1 MALETRHLLGTLGF
15 LDLLFVPCMA
25 PKEILTSAL
34 LSDVLLSYVDMAMF
48 CHWSIMAMQM

>member
-1 MALETRHLLGTLGF
+1 MALETCHLLGTLRC

-25 PKEILTSAL
+25 SKENLTPAL
-34 LSDVLLSYVDMAMF
+34 LSDVLLSHVDMNQF